1 VIDAEAIV
9 KSLGVLAA
17 TGWGAS
23 LFGWFLYGTVR
34 PRVRRLVRISKHYRE
49 RLKAADAMILEGAK
63 KIRALENTCIAFEKE
78 LKRVDRIRE
87 KCEDYATEARK
98 ENERLRRWSDRH
110 QDRRAA

>member
-1 VIDAEAIV
+1 VIDEPLLRVLGIFA
-9 KSLGVLAA
+9 SLGIGAA
-17 TGWGAS
+17 LVFA
-23 LFGWFLYGTVR
+23 FLYGTVR
-34 PRVRRLVRISKHYRE
+34 PRMRRVIRIGKQYRAE
-49 RLKAADAMILEGAK
+49 LKEARAMILQGAN